1 LQNEPPMTTRV
12 MCFVSLGLA
21 SIAIAGPGCG
31 AGYRRDYLG
40 RSGAQVALEPTP
52 TEIAAAPAAPASNAP
67 GSGAVAVRAGDD
79 LEIAWTITQPRA
91 ERLRYSIECGGTFQ
105 EPVEVG
111 ETLEQYQARRL
122 AELRAQRDRDRAVVS
137 SVASALV
144 PDVAAGAAVQTPT
157 AQGHVTAGVDRHAVG
172 DAVAANVIDDV
183 QLAPGDVGGG
193 ALTGVERLVASSDG
207 TCTMIVYTDT
217 PGVTGVIAVTKVV
230 DVGAERRARDDARR
244 TAALDAR
251 GALTASL
258 YAAGARDRVAAP
270 EPVAAVE
277 VPRPRVDVEADVRVD
292 LALQGS
298 LALRGRYVRYLVG
311 KCHADPHHRQR
322 EAERAVQRTQLA
334 LDLRGRL
341 YLQLVGFGADP
352 QHRAK
357 LHLAAAERDRVAAE
371 RDRLAA
377 ELQLQLQHRA
387 DATRVAMVDFLIAL
401 GARLRPPMPPARPED
416 PGDAPFSDAVWIA
429 GGWVWVDA
437 EWQWRAGGWR
447 DGTTFGGDVTVDNA
461 GWTTRDHRTDAA
473 AGGGGDTWTTR
484 DHRGDSGITVH
495 IPSSSEDHGHPSP
508 GAGSG
513 LTVRDHRG
521 DRDDHVVV
529 RDHRSGDKP
538 TRKDDGKKD
547 RDDNRDK
554 DRDKDKDK
562 DDGGT
567 VTRDHRRR

>member
-21 SIAIAGPGCG
+21 SIAIAGAGCG

-67 GSGAVAVRAGDD
+67 GSGAVAVHAGDD

-105 EPVEVG
+105 DPVEVG

-122 AELRAQRDRDRAVVS
+122 AELRAQRDRDRAVVA

-144 PDVAAGAAVQTPT
+144 PDLAAGAAVQTPT
-157 AQGHVTAGVDRHAVG
+157 AQGQVTAGVDRHAVG
-172 DAVAANVIDDV
+172 DAVAANVVDDV

-207 TCTMIVYTDT
+207 TCTMTVYTDT

-258 YAAGARDRVAAP
+258 YAAGARDRVP
-270 EPVAAVE
+270 EPAPVAAVE
-277 VPRPRVDVEADVRVD
+277 VPRPRVDVDVRVD
-292 LALQGS
+292 LAMQGS
-298 LALRGRYVRYLVG
+298 LALRGRYVEYLVG
-311 KCHADPHHRQR
+311 ECHADPHHRQR
-322 EAERAVQRTQLA
+322 EAERVVQRTQLA

-341 YLQLVGFGADP
+341 YLQLVGLGADP
-352 QHRAK
+352 QYRGK
-357 LHLAAAERDRVAAE
+357 LQLAAAERDRVAAE

-377 ELQLQLQHRA
+377 ELQLQIQHRA
-387 DATRVAMVDFLIAL
+387 ETTRVAMIDFLIAL

-429 GGWVWVDA
+429 GGWVWIDT
-437 EWQWRAGGWR
+437 EWQWHPGGWR
-447 DGTTFGGDVTVDNA
+447 DGTTFGGDISVDNA
-461 GWTTRDHRTDAA
+461 GWTTRDHRTDGA
-473 AGGGGDTWTTR
+473 GGGDTWTTR
-484 DHRGDSGITVH
+484 DHRGESGATVH
-495 IPSSSEDHGHPSP
+495 IPSSSEAHAQPNGTT
-508 GAGSG
+508 G

-521 DRDDHVVV
+521 DREGNVVV
-529 RDHRSGDKP
+529 RDHRSNDKP
-538 TRKDDGKKD
+538 TRKDDDKKD
-547 RDDNRDK
+547 RDDDK

-562 DDGGT
+562 DGGT